1 MANIERS
8 PDGMTRFD
16 AIWHNNTQ

>member
-16 AIWHNNTQ
+16 SIWHNNTQ